1 MDEKKRFKLIILTS
15 CAIHFS
21 FILFFPALGVSLK
34 PLPEYMEVS
43 LVKPKPQPAPK
54 PVVKKVAPE
63 KEPAPKPVEKKVVAV
78 AKKTEEPASVELTP
92 PAPKEEAV
100 QTKKATS
107 EPSEI
112 TPVVEKSVEP
122 VLPEVSPVKISTQ
135 PAQKLP
141 ALPPR
146 VSTKSEIEVPFVE
159 ESLEPSLG
167 GGMGGSHPLAK
178 EKGIEQ
184 EGGLISIGEKGIRE
198 REGFPEGIDLP
209 SKATSYV
216 KGDVK
221 GGISYEREAG
231 EGLGGGGEGRIKG
244 PLGGRKILRQIE
256 PDYPDWAQK
265 QGVVGNV
272 EVKCWVLSSGEV
284 SEVRIET
291 SSGMAKLDECAL
303 QALMK
308 WRFEAIQEEE
318 RQWGIVPFYFSFEK
332 E

>member
-1 MDEKKRFKLIILTS
+1 VDEKKRFKLIILTS

-54 PVVKKVAPE
+54 PAVKEVAPK
-63 KEPAPKPVEKKVVAV
+63 KEPAPKPVEKKVVAA
-78 AKKTEEPASVELTP
+78 AKKTEEPASVKLTP
-92 PAPKEEAV
+92 PAQKEPV
-100 QTKKATS
+100 QAEKAAP

-146 VSTKSEIEVPFVE
+146 VFTKSEIEVPFVE

-167 GGMGGSHPLAK
+167 GGIGGSHPLAE

-184 EGGLISIGEKGIRE
+184 GEKRVSTGEKSTRE

-209 SKATSYV
+209 SKATSDV
-216 KGDVK
+216 KGGVK

-231 EGLGGGGEGRIKG
+231 EGLGGNGEGRIKG
-244 PLGGRKILRQIE
+244 PLGGREILRQIE

-265 QGVVGNV
+265 QGVVGKV
-272 EVKCWVLSSGEV
+272 EVKCWVLPSGEV
-284 SEVRIET
+284 SEIEIAVT
-291 SSGMAKLDECAL
+291 SGWPKLDECAS

-308 WRFEAIQEEE
+308 WRFERISEEE
-318 RQWGIVPFYFSFEK
+318 KQWGIVTFVFSIS
-332 E
+332 